1 MFRLLC
7 IIVCIFIPS
16 STSFSL
22 PTPSSYYLH
31 IPFCR
36 RRCNY
41 CDFAIVPIGSSTKSS
56 CGSTDGKVDGKADV
70 EELYRD
76 AIIKEIRT
84 TYNSHQK
91 NARPL
96 KTVYVGGGT
105 PSLMSSEYILSVVGE
120 LKNLYGIVEGAEVTI
135 EMDPGTFDLQKM
147 EDLKTGGINR
157 VSLGVQA
164 FDDVVL
170 EEIGRVHRRED
181 VIKSV
186 EIVETCEL
194 EWSLDIISGLP
205 GTTLDSWS
213 RTLDTAI
220 ELNPSHISV
229 YDLQVEPNTF
239 FGRRY
244 KTTIE
249 DRLTDVKNELKELP
263 NYEDLAEMYR
273 MSSEALRAG
282 GYEHYE
288 VSSFCRPGRRSRHN
302 SNYWGFNAEWLS
314 AGLGSVSCINGRRGG
329 RVREMAD
336 YVKWV
341 DGGAVLEEEDED
353 LLMDYITTGMRTK
366 EGVDLRLIA
375 DQFGEDKVKKIVKAV
390 EIARA
395 KGLVE
400 VEEGNRVWLTD
411 PEGMLFSDYVCR
423 EIFVNLV

>member
-7 IIVCIFIPS
+7 IIVCTTCVIFIPS

-22 PTPSSYYLH
+22 SVLTPTPSSYYLH

-56 CGSTDGKVDGKADV
+56 SGSTDGKVDGKADV

-135 EMDPGTFDLQKM
+135 EMDPGTFDFKKM
-147 EDLKTGGINR
+147 EDLKTGGVNR

-186 EIVETCEL
+186 EIVEACEL

-213 RTLDTAI
+213 RTLDTG
-220 ELNPSHISV
+220 EKK
-229 YDLQVEPNTF
+229 
-239 FGRRY
+239 G
-244 KTTIE
+244 
-249 DRLTDVKNELKELP
+249 
-263 NYEDLAEMYR
+263 
-273 MSSEALRAG
+273 
-282 GYEHYE
+282 
-288 VSSFCRPGRRSRHN
+288 
-302 SNYWGFNAEWLS
+302 
-314 AGLGSVSCINGRRGG
+314 RGG
-329 RVREMAD
+329 FFSFQ
-336 YVKWV
+336 
-341 DGGAVLEEEDED
+341 
-353 LLMDYITTGMRTK
+353 
-366 EGVDLRLIA
+366 
-375 DQFGEDKVKKIVKAV
+375 QF
-390 EIARA
+390 
-395 KGLVE
+395 
-400 VEEGNRVWLTD
+400 
-411 PEGMLFSDYVCR
+411 P
-423 EIFVNLV
+423 